1 MLAADIFSACNE
13 DSPILGGEL
22 WVLNKQ
28 QLLEAAPTPAL
39 RTIGPDPRDESLQP
53 VRSLG
58 ASAVEYVASVD
69 DPFSSVV
76 HLLAVTGVPPAATT
90 LSRLADLP
98 IAPLDSPPDG
108 VQPHSFTGVQT
119 NDDRLLDAV

>member
-1 MLAADIFSACNE
+1 WPRDWSSDVCSSDL
-13 DSPILGGEL
+13 SPILGGEL

-76 HLLAVTGVPPAATT
+76 HLLAVTGEIGRASCRERVR
-90 LSRLADLP
+90 S
-98 IAPLDSPPDG
+98 G
-108 VQPHSFTGVQT
+108 
-119 NDDRLLDAV
+119 